1 MNGDQPVGIHTAHIF
16 RRGKPDETVP
26 IFRRD
31 RAPTAHLGD
40 RARLKAEFTGN
51 SGVPAKFVDDVADIV
66 HVDQST
72 RFVSACQHYSCRRSR
87 YDGEMNEMSD
97 RLRQARL
104 KAGFTSAA
112 KASDAMGLKA
122 STYRAHENGQN
133 EFDKDEARFYA
144 RRLGCDFFWLLTGIP
159 QGEISED
166 RQREIAASL
175 DADDIDDTVL
185 DPVSIPEIDL
195 RAGAGAGG
203 VELVSSTASENGY
216 SISADAIRDRWSMP
230 ESFTRGELRMAPGGA
245 YVTEVYGDSGY
256 DPSNPHAPGSVHAGD
271 RVIIDTTDRRPSP
284 PGLFAVYDGMGLVLK
299 LVEIVRGSDPAKIRL
314 SSRNPSYS
322 AYEAVEGEAVII
334 GRVRGRISAM

>member
-1 MNGDQPVGIHTAHIF
+1 M
-16 RRGKPDETVP
+16 
-26 IFRRD
+26 
-31 RAPTAHLGD
+31 
-40 RARLKAEFTGN
+40 
-51 SGVPAKFVDDVADIV
+51 S
-66 HVDQST
+66 
-72 RFVSACQHYSCRRSR
+72 
-87 YDGEMNEMSD
+87 EMSE
-97 RLRQARL
+97 RLRQARV

-144 RRLGCDFFWLLTGIP
+144 RRLGCDFFWLLTGVP
-159 QGEISED
+159 QRDLSESEKATIVVD
-166 RQREIAASL
+166 FEGVDEPAEAL
-175 DADDIDDTVL
+175 DAR
-185 DPVSIPEIDL
+185 SIPEIDL

-203 VELVSSTASENGY
+203 VELVSSLATENGY

-230 ESFTRGELRMAPGGA
+230 ESFTRGELRMPPGGA

-271 RVIIDTTDRRPSP
+271 RVIIDTSDRRPSP

-299 LVEIVRGSDPAKIRL
+299 LVEIVRGSEPAKIRL

-334 GRVRGRISAM
+334 GRVRGRISAL